1 MNALVCRNASPEAG
15 YLSTLRVLINL
26 SRGAARDLAFPIALR
41 IANERP
47 AWDLPGWAAIAAAR
61 AWMQI
66 QYFAQNP
73 HASSPSTRVR

>member
-1 MNALVCRNASPEAG
+1 MNALVRLNASPEAG

-26 SRGAARDLAFPIALR
+26 SRGATSDLAFPIALR

-47 AWDLPGWAAIAAAR
+47 ARDLSGWAAIAAAR

-66 QYFAQNP
+66 QFFAQTP
-73 HASSPSTRVR
+73 HARSPLDRVR